1 MSEQKNDIE
10 IFDSEDDIII
20 EYRSSEDLY
29 DIKGNL
35 ITADDAKNTLPRNT
49 DLIQKAIDGNKD
61 AFNELYMQ
69 SYRYVFFVV
78 RNYIPDDETTY
89 DAIQEVFIKVYKK
102 ISKLRSPNAY
112 YGWITA
118 IAKNTARDF
127 MRTARFETS
136 LPYDEEDYTD
146 FLKDDESQNDVSL
159 DIETVLKKLTT
170 DDADLLSLVYYDGMR
185 ISQIAKM
192 QGVPATTVYS
202 RFNKAKRN
210 LKAQLNA
217 HGIDKAIY
225 SGNFVS
231 MVTVAIRNIIGTAL
245 LSLVIAQQI
254 LDSIINGKGKK
265 ELAVAKII
273 RAQQKRTI
281 LKIASV
287 IVAIAMVTSAA
298 TALTLIDWNRFKISE
313 DKNNT
318 TETVTEYHYYNE
330 VEKDD
335 NSSQDSGG
343 FWGNLF
349 GGGSS
354 DSKTSSDTNTS
365 SNASYSSSQQSKPST
380 SSSSS
385 KNNSSINPTIN
396 GSVPSYSIPDN
407 YNPTDDTDKPAE
419 VVNVFGNNP
428 NNVMR
433 PYEGDTYGMVTRQ
446 GDWIY
451 YVQAGVRIMRMKAD
465 GSQKEIICE
474 ASSFVQIRGLNVI
487 GDTIYYISGGIWS
500 IKTDGTGKKQI
511 SSLSASNLL
520 VRGTTGWF
528 AVLDDGV
535 VLVTPPGNV
544 NYDLYQID
552 LLTGE
557 TDLFVQNASGLGLK
571 TVIDDDLIY
580 VDGNTVYKRS
590 LSTGSKSVLVNFDSD
605 GYIKGVKNMLVYKSS
620 LYFDFDSS
628 SSDDYYT
635 AKFELDSN
643 NKEVYV
649 NKFRYILNL
658 FDYNG
663 PVFFAQECVSPR
675 AYSFFDAN
683 ATALC
688 PENENL
694 ESNYNVYGLDDGYV
708 YYYDTKALALYR
720 CRPDGTDIKTY

>member
-20 EYRSSEDLY
+20 ESRSSEDLY

-35 ITADDAKNTLPRNT
+35 ITADDVKNTLPKNT

-136 LPYDEEDYTD
+136 LSYDEEDYTD

-192 QGVPATTVYS
+192 QGVPASTVYS

-407 YNPTDDTDKPAE
+407 IDKPDE
-419 VVNVFGNNP
+419 VINTFGNNP

-433 PYEGDTYGMVTRQ
+433 PFSGGMCGVVASQ

-451 YVQAGVRIMRMKAD
+451 YVQQIGRIIKVKTDGTDAQGVF
-465 GSQKEIICE
+465 E
-474 ASSFVQIRGLNVI
+474 SSGFSYIECLNVI
-487 GDTIYYISGGIWS
+487 GDTIYYINGGIWS
-500 IKTDGTGKKQI
+500 IKTDGTARKQ
-511 SSLSASNLL
+511 LTTKRARNLL

-528 AVLDDGV
+528 AVLDNSDATIA
-535 VLVTPPGNV
+535 TPPRSN

-557 TDLFVQNASGLGLK
+557 TDLLAQNASGYGLK

-590 LSTGSKSVLVNFDSD
+590 LSTGSQSVLVNFDSE
-605 GYIKGVKNMLVYKSS
+605 GYIDGIENMLVYKSS
-620 LYFDFDSS
+620 LYFDFYGRN
-628 SSDDYYT
+628 YYT
-635 AKFELDSN
+635 AKFDLDSN
-643 NKEVYV
+643 NKEVHEE
-649 NKFRYILNL
+649 KFRDILNV

-663 PVFFAQECVSPR
+663 PVFFAQECASPL

-694 ESNYNVYGLDDGYV
+694 YIQYGIYTFDDGYA
-708 YYYDTKALALYR
+708 YYFDENLISLYR
-720 CRPDGTDIKTY
+720 VRPDGTDIKTY